1 MVTAS
6 PAVHT
11 TLTVYVPDAPGCSG
25 AEAAPDP
32 TEAPSTVIP
41 AWFGAAFAVGVTCK
55 LLDHGIEPVSV
66 YTVVPGG
73 EKKKGRGNGGGY
85 KISWSTRVRWK
96 KRKWQKIHTL

>member
-1 MVTAS
+1 MILVTAS

-25 AEAAPDP
+25 AEGAPDP
-32 TEAPSTVIP
+32 TAAPSTVIP

-66 YTVVPGG
+66 YTVVPGA
-73 EKKKGRGNGGGY
+73 
-85 KISWSTRVRWK
+85 
-96 KRKWQKIHTL
+96 KRKREGEMGEGTK